1 MQPEAVA
8 EGVIKNFPIVTKK
21 HRDGVSFFSKV
32 VDLLKKRLQNRCFHM
47 NIAKLLRKPILK
59 NICERLLL
67 CSLYNSFPI
76 CCRNPQEYKI

>member
-8 EGVIKNFPIVTKK
+8 EGVLKNFPIVTKK

-47 NIAKLLRKPILK
+47 NIAKLLRNL
-59 NICERLLL
+59 
-67 CSLYNSFPI
+67 F
-76 CCRNPQEYKI
+76 